1 VAVSGDFLF
10 LLRNYQMKFKFLLF
24 ILCGF
29 VVIGLTTNSC
39 KKNNQDYIETLLPGG
54 QWFLSSMTVTNYHGD
69 TLLSTIKV
77 DTICNFNQL
86 FTFNN
91 DKTCTFTNYSCDS
104 SRVSGHWALT
114 SDHLFLNSDIVVDSA
129 GTPTKAF
136 KNAQIVNLGQ
146 YSLVLQT
153 GSLETFYPPDRKRII
168 TRYGFVRQKT
178 K

>member
-1 VAVSGDFLF
+1 MAVSGDFLF
-10 LLRNYQMKFKFLLF
+10 LLRNYQMKFKLPLF
-24 ILCGF
+24 ILCCF

-54 QWFLSSMTVTNYHGD
+54 QWFLSSMTVTNYDGD

-86 FTFNN
+86 FTFNT